1 VAGEEKNWVL
11 EAFNRLLNKPVKM
24 QFGRKDAKK
33 PKEYDYTDFADDKTL
48 AELLEGK
55 KPVKTK
61 AQSGEI
67 YRGVG
72 Q

>member
-1 VAGEEKNWVL
+1 
-11 EAFNRLLNKPVKM
+11 M